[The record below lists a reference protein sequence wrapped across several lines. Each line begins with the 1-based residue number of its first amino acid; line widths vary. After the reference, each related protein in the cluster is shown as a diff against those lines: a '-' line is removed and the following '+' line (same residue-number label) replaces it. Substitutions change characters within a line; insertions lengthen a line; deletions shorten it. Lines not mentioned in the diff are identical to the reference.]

1 MFKKDYPILEF
12 DENKEAVIEPGK
24 ILKPIDIPEHCVLAI
39 FKEVIDT
46 PFKNENAKPVHQ
58 IESELG
64 PLPIYEIKV
73 NDKRLAVTHPG
84 LGAPFAAAMLEELI
98 ALGCRKFIACGAAG
112 VLQKDIVRGMVVIVN
127 SAIRDEGTSY
137 HYLAPS
143 REVNANPKVI
153 AVIEEVLQKHK
164 INYLVG
170 KTWTTD
176 GFYRETHE
184 KIALRKSEG
193 CLTVE
198 MEASALLAV
207 SQFRKVEFGQILCA
221 GDDVSG
227 EEWDERYCDDKA
239 THREKLFGLAVESC
253 LLL

>member
-1 MFKKDYPILEF
+1 MFKKEYPILEF
-12 DENKEAVIEPGK
+12 DDSKEAVIEPSK
-24 ILKPIDIPEHCVLAI
+24 ILEPIDIPEHCVLAI
-39 FKEVIDT
+39 FKEVLDK
-46 PFKNENAKPVHQ
+46 PFGHKDAKRIHQ
-58 IESELG
+58 IQSELG

-98 ALGCRKFIACGAAG
+98 ALGCRKFIACGGAG
-112 VLQKDIVRGMVVIVN
+112 VLQKYIARGMLVIVN

-137 HYLAPS
+137 HYLPPS
-143 REVNANPKVI
+143 REVKANPKVVK
-153 AVIEEVLQKHK
+153 VIETVLRKHK
-164 INYLVG
+164 MEYLIG

-176 GFYRETHE
+176 GFYRETQE
-184 KIALRKSEG
+184 KIALRKLEG

-227 EEWDERYCDDKA
+227 EEWDERYCDERASHNK
-239 THREKLFGLAVESC
+239 KLFGLAVESC

>member
-1 MFKKDYPILEF
+1 MFKKEYPILEF
-12 DENKEAVIEPGK
+12 DDSKEAVIEPSK
-24 ILKPIDIPEHCVLAI
+24 ILEPIDIPEHCILAI
-39 FKEVIDT
+39 FKEVIDK
-46 PFKNENAKPVHQ
+46 PFGNKDAKPIHQ
-58 IESELG
+58 LQSELG
-64 PLPIYEIKV
+64 PIPIYEIKV

-84 LGAPFAAAMLEELI
+84 LGAPFAATMLEELI
-98 ALGCRKFIACGAAG
+98 ALGCRKFIACGGAG
-112 VLQKDIVRGMVVIVN
+112 VLKKDIVRGMVVVVN
-127 SAIRDEGTSY
+127 SAIRDEGISY
-137 HYLAPS
+137 HYLTPS

-153 AVIEEVLQKHK
+153 EIIEKVLQKHQVE
-164 INYLVG
+164 YLVG

-176 GFYRETHE
+176 GYYRETKD

-207 SQFRKVEFGQILCA
+207 SQFRKVEFGQILYA

-227 EEWDERYCDDKA
+227 EEWDERYCDERA
-239 THREKLFGLAVESC
+239 SHREKLFWLAVESC